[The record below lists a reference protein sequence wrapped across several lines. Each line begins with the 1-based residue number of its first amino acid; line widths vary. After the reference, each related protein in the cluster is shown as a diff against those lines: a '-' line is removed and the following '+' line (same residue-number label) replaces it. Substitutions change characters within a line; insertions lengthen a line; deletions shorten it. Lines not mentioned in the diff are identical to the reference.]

1 MKIILKIRWVIC
13 GIWIIAAVLLTV
25 FQPDINAILRLRGQ
39 GEVSAD
45 SPSKI
50 GDAILNN
57 MSTATGKNDI
67 IVFYD
72 KDKLSNDDMS
82 QIENGIKTIQADKS
96 ELGMDNIIEPFSMPD
111 AKSSLLSGDETTL
124 MIPFNLDKKGREVDD
139 IKTLLD
145 SKLEGVSVSYYLTG
159 EDFITNDYL
168 KTTESGVAKS
178 AIITVIFILV
188 ILMIMFRSIITPIVS
203 LLAVGVS
210 YLCSIGI
217 AAQLIDKMN
226 FPITSLTQM
235 LLILI
240 LFGIGTDY
248 NILLFNRFKEEL
260 SHGYSIDEAISIT
273 YKTAGKTIFFSI
285 LTVFIAFLSL
295 SFADYGIYQSG
306 TVVAIGTAI
315 LLLEI
320 LTFTPFIMRTL
331 GKKLFW
337 PSKNTSGHKESKL
350 WEKATTVSV
359 RHPVISTLIL
369 LAIIIPSIYFNTQKI
384 TFDSLKEMGDSSQ
397 AAVGFNI
404 VADHFSRGQALPTTV
419 AIESNNALDNNDYMT
434 VIDQLTERLKGIDG
448 VKSVSSVTQP
458 TGEPIDAF
466 YISDQTKT
474 VTDGINATKDGVGK
488 IHDGL
493 NTISKNLAAP
503 DFSSVNDLVN
513 GTGVIQT
520 GLGSMTDGLTQIDSG
535 IVLGAGGAASIS
547 EGIGQLKSGLS
558 TINNNISQIASGLT
572 GLQGGYS
579 QLGEGYKSIE
589 QQLITIQQ
597 SIGGMNQLIGAL
609 GEKYPDQLAS
619 DEQYL
624 TLKQTGSSLESG
636 LAQLNGGLQE
646 LGKSYD
652 TLNLNF
658 QAANDGLNQLVQ
670 AQSQIISGLDQLQ
683 IAASALSDG
692 LNKGS
697 AGQKEIITY
706 MDAMKSGVG
715 KIKDGQQ
722 QLYNGLTTLSSG
734 MGQLKDGIDQ
744 SSNGLSD
751 ISDGLGKTSAF
762 LSQLTSSKTFFIPKE
777 ALTSIDFKKSLD
789 NYMSS
794 DRKTTKLIIILNND
808 PYSMDAANTIQTI
821 NDTLPTE
828 LNGTILSNAKLGTAG
843 PSSVTNDMNRILTSD
858 LNRTKV
864 IILVCVF
871 LVLLLIIRSFWI
883 PTYIIGAL
891 LGAYYIGMD
900 VTNFVVQNIFKLE
913 GTSSYIP
920 FFVFIIIVSLGV
932 DYSIFLLMRYKEYPE
947 LSPKEAIILAS
958 KNVGGV
964 VISAGIILGGTF
976 ATLMP
981 SGLYLLIE
989 LAIAVIVGLVALCF
1003 VFLPILLPALIGL
1016 QDDITKLINKRK
1028 YK

>member
-1 MKIILKIRWVIC
+1 MKKILKIRWVIC
-13 GIWIIAAVLLTV
+13 GIWILAAVLLTV

-45 SPSKI
+45 SPSQI
-50 GDAILNN
+50 GASILNN

-72 KDKLSNDDMS
+72 KDKLSNDDMN
-82 QIENGIKTIQADKS
+82 QIENGMKSIQADKD
-96 ELGMDNIIEPFSMPD
+96 ELGMDNIIDPFSMPD
-111 AKSSLLSGDETTL
+111 AKSSLLSSDETTL

-139 IKTLLD
+139 IKNLLD
-145 SKLEGVSVSYYLTG
+145 SKLTNVNVDYYLTG

-217 AAQLIDKMN
+217 AAQLIDKLN

-260 SHGYSIDEAISIT
+260 SHGFSIDEAIVIT

-295 SFADYGIYQSG
+295 CFAQYGIYQSG
-306 TVVAIGTAI
+306 AVVAIGAAI

-320 LTFTPFIMRTL
+320 ITFTPFIMKTL
-331 GKKLFW
+331 GKRLFW
-337 PSKNTSGHKESKL
+337 PSKNASGHKESKL
-350 WEKATTVSV
+350 WKNYTTVSV
-359 RHPVISTLIL
+359 KHPVISTLIL

-397 AAVGFNI
+397 AAVGFTI

-419 AIESNNALDNNDYMT
+419 AIESKNALDNNEFMT
-434 VIDQLTERLKGIDG
+434 VIDQLTERLKTIDG

-458 TGEPIDAF
+458 TAEPIDAF
-466 YISDQTKT
+466 YTSDQTKT
-474 VTDGINATKDGVGK
+474 VTDGITATKDGVDQ
-488 IHDGL
+488 IHNGL
-493 NTISKNLAAP
+493 NTISTNLATP
-503 DFSSVNDLVN
+503 DFSEVNHLVN
-513 GTGVIQT
+513 GTGVIQN
-520 GLGSMTDGLTQIDSG
+520 GLGSVTDGLTQIDSG
-535 IVLGAGGAASIS
+535 ILKGAGGAASIS
-547 EGIGQLKSGLS
+547 DGIGQLKTGLS
-558 TINNNISQIASGLT
+558 TINDTISQLSSGLA
-572 GLQGGYS
+572 GIQGGYS
-579 QLGEGYKSIE
+579 QLRDGYKGIE
-589 QQLITIQQ
+589 QQLILIQQ
-597 SIGGMNQLIGAL
+597 SIGGMNLLIGSL
-609 GEKYPDQLAS
+609 GDKYSDQLAN

-624 TLKQTGSSLESG
+624 TLKQTSSSLEIG

-646 LGKSYD
+646 LGKNYD
-652 TLNLNF
+652 SLNLNF
-658 QAANDGLNQLVQ
+658 QSANDGLNQIVQ
-670 AQSQIISGLDQLQ
+670 AQAQIISGLDQLQ
-683 IAASALSDG
+683 SASTALSDG
-692 LNKGS
+692 LNLGS
-697 AGQKEIITY
+697 AGQQEIISN
-706 MDAMKSGVG
+706 MEAMKSGVG
-715 KIKDGQQ
+715 KIKDGQKK
-722 QLYNGLTTLSSG
+722 LYDGLTTLSGG

-751 ISDGLGKTSAF
+751 ISDGLLKTSAF
-762 LSQLTSSKTFFIPKE
+762 MSQLTSSKTFFIPKE
-777 ALTSIDFKKSLD
+777 ALTSSDFKKSLD
-789 NYMSS
+789 NYMSG
-794 DRKTTKLIIILNND
+794 DRKTTKLTVVLNDD
-808 PYSMDAANTIQTI
+808 PYSMDAAKTIQTI
-821 NDTLPTE
+821 NDTLPAE
-828 LNGTILSNAKLGTAG
+828 LSGTVLSDAKLGTAG

-858 LNRTKV
+858 LNRTKI
-864 IILVCVF
+864 IILTCVF

-900 VTNFVVQNIFKLE
+900 VTNFVVLNIFKLE

-989 LAIAVIVGLVALCF
+989 LAIAVIVGLVTLCF
-1003 VFLPILLPALIGL
+1003 VFLPILLPALIAL
-1016 QDDITKLINKRK
+1016 QDEITELIKK
-1028 YK
+1028 KK

>member
-1 MKIILKIRWVIC
+1 MKIILKMRWVIF
-13 GIWIIAAVLLTV
+13 GVWIIAAVLLTV

-39 GEVSAD
+39 GDVSAD

-50 GDAILNN
+50 GASILNN
-57 MSTATGKNDI
+57 MSTATGKNNI
-67 IVFYD
+67 IVFFNE
-72 KDKLSNDDMS
+72 DKLTNDDMT
-82 QIENGIKTIQADKS
+82 QIENGLKTIQADKV
-96 ELGMDNIIEPFSMPD
+96 ELGMDNIVDPFNIPE
-111 AKSSLLSGDETTL
+111 AKSSILSNDETTL

-139 IKTLLD
+139 IKNLID
-145 SKLEGVSVSYYLTG
+145 SKLTDVKVTYYLTG

-188 ILMIMFRSIITPIVS
+188 ILMLRSIVTPIVS

-210 YLCSIGI
+210 YMCSMGI
-217 AAQLIDKMN
+217 AAQLIDKLN

-260 SHGYSIDEAISIT
+260 SHGYSIDEAIAIT

-295 SFADYGIYQSG
+295 SFAEYGIYQSG

-320 LTFTPFIMRTL
+320 LTFTPFIMKTL
-331 GKKLFW
+331 GKRLFW

-350 WEKATTVSV
+350 WETTTTFSV

-404 VADHFSRGQALPTTV
+404 VGDHFSRGQAMPTTV
-419 AIESNNALDNNDYMT
+419 AIESINALDNNESMA
-434 VIDQLTERLKGIDG
+434 VIDQLTERLKSIDG
-448 VKSVSSVTQP
+448 VKQVSSATQP
-458 TGEPIDAF
+458 TAEPINAF

-474 VTDGINATKDGVGK
+474 VTDGLNATKDGVGK

-493 NTISKNLAAP
+493 NIISKNLTTP
-503 DFSSVNDLVN
+503 DFSSVKDLVK
-513 GTGVIQT
+513 GTGDIQN

-535 IVLGAGGAASIS
+535 IIQGAGGAANIS
-547 EGIGQLKSGLS
+547 DGIGQLKTGLS
-558 TINNNISQIASGLT
+558 TINNNISMISSGLS

-579 QLGEGYKSIE
+579 QLREGYKGIE
-589 QQLITIQQ
+589 PQLITIQQ
-597 SIGGMNQLIGAL
+597 SIGGMNQLIEAL
-609 GEKYPDQLAS
+609 GGKYSDQLAT

-624 TLKQTGSSLESG
+624 ALKLTGSSLETG
-636 LAQLNGGLQE
+636 LAQLNGGLKV
-646 LGKSYD
+646 LGENYD
-652 TLNLNF
+652 SLNLNF
-658 QAANDGLNQLVQ
+658 QSANDGLNQLVQ
-670 AQSQIISGLDQLQ
+670 AQAQIVSGLDQLENG
-683 IAASALSDG
+683 ATALSDG

-706 MDAMKSGVG
+706 MEAMKSGVG
-715 KIKDGQQ
+715 KIKDGQKE
-722 QLYNGLTTLSSG
+722 LYDGLTTLSGG
-734 MGQLKDGIDQ
+734 MGQLKDGITQ

-762 LSQLTSSKTFFIPKE
+762 MSQLTSSKTFFIPKE

-789 NYMSS
+789 TYMSS
-794 DRKTTKLIIILNND
+794 DRKTTKLTVILNND

-821 NDTLPTE
+821 NDTLPDV
-828 LNGTILSNAKLGTAG
+828 LNGTVLSYSRLGTAG

-864 IILVCVF
+864 IILICVF

-891 LGAYYIGMD
+891 LGAYYIGMN

-964 VISAGIILGGTF
+964 VLSAGIILGGTF

-989 LAIAVIVGLVALCF
+989 LAIAVIVGLVTLCF
-1003 VFLPILLPALIGL
+1003 VFLPILLPALIAL
-1016 QDDITKLINKRK
+1016 QDNISKSIKKDR
-1028 YK
+1028 